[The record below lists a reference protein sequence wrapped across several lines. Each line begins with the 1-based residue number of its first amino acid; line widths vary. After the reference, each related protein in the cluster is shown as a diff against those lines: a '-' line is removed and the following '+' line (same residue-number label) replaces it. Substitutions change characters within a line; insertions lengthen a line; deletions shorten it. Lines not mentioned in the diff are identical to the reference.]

1 MDEIQRNQL
10 GPELSESPERR
21 PEEPSEPETVR
32 PAEAENA
39 PEAQAPEEASSLSS
53 APAPDEGQSPSA
65 PACEVVEYYQPRET
79 REVVEYYIQPRPLPR
94 RLRPVQPA
102 ARKRKKKGL
111 VIFLICT
118 ALLAALATGA
128 HFWTAAEKTDSA
140 DHGSDSGKTY
150 TDEMTAAVSIPNYEP
165 DGDVQFTVTEE
176 HGQELTAQEVYAKV
190 NPSVVTVMVQLDN
203 SMSVGTGV
211 IFTADGYLLTNYH
224 VVAGG
229 TDCSVALSS
238 GKTYAAKYVTGD
250 SKNDVAVL
258 KVQAE
263 GLPAAEIGNSDDL
276 TVGDR
281 VYAIGN
287 PLGVE
292 LRGTLTDGIVSAIN
306 RDVKVDG
313 RTMTLVQTN
322 AALNEGNSG
331 GPLIN
336 RYGQVVGINTIK
348 MSSAFSSIEGLGFAL
363 PTASLQY
370 IVNDLL
376 TYGEVRPEPVIGV
389 SVSQTGTALSDGTQ
403 GIEVLEVSKNSA
415 ADKAGVRTGDIIVA
429 AGGESVTTSQD
440 LLRIRHRCKAG
451 DVLTLRIWRDGSYQ
465 DFNLTLTEGTD

>member
-53 APAPDEGQSPSA
+53 APAPDEGQSPPA

-140 DHGSDSGKTY
+140 DHGSNSGKTY
-150 TDEMTAAVSIPNYEP
+150 TDEMTAAVSIPKYEP

-190 NPSVVTVMVQLDN
+190 NPSVVTVMVQLDS

-313 RTMTLVQTN
+313 RTMGAGN
-322 AALNEGNSG
+322 KIDPSALRVADIYETSVC
-331 GPLIN
+331 PLARVM
-336 RYGQVVGINTIK
+336 RYELRRLGVKSLKVVYSTEKPIRPLDDPDISCRNHCICPPGTRRKCTERRDIPG
-348 MSSAFSSIEGLGFAL
+348 SDAFV
-363 PTASLQY
+363 P
-370 IVNDLL
+370 
-376 TYGEVRPEPVIGV
+376 P
-389 SVSQTGTALSDGTQ
+389 
-403 GIEVLEVSKNSA
+403 
-415 ADKAGVRTGDIIVA
+415 A
-429 AGGESVTTSQD
+429 AGLLLAAEAVRD
-440 LLRIRHRCKAG
+440 LTKFDPGRR
-451 DVLTLRIWRDGSYQ
+451 TL
-465 DFNLTLTEGTD
+465 